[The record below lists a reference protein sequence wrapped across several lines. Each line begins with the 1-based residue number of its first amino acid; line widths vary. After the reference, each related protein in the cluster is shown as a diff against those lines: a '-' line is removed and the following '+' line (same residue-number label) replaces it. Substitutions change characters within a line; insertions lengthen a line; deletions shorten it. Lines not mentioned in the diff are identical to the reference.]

1 MGRAQDGPSDLIDFA
16 HFACVDWS
24 GAVGERQK
32 GIAVAICEPGTA
44 APRLVGPEWRWSRH
58 DVLEWLK
65 NAMPPATLVG
75 IDLSPALPFA
85 DLGAYFPEWDA
96 SPPDAKSLWRF
107 VDDIAAD
114 DPHLASTSF
123 VRHPEAR
130 RHFRHGRG
138 DTGDL
143 FAPGKGRLRETERRQ
158 ASQRMNPSSCFNLV
172 GAAQVGKSSLTGM
185 RLLHRLDGAVPVWPF
200 DDTRDGGSLIVEIYT
215 SIAAREAG
223 IAPGR
228 SKMLEGEALDAALGK
243 LGVEA
248 HAALDRYT
256 DHATD
261 AILTAAWL
269 RRAASDE
276 ALWRPPGLNAVRMT
290 EGWTFGVR

>member
-1 MGRAQDGPSDLIDFA
+1 MILLRL
-16 HFACVDWS
+16 
-24 GAVGERQK
+24 
-32 GIAVAICEPGTA
+32 PGTYPAQGDTRLLAGALTRRGLAEGRRVLDLCTGTGALALA
-44 APRLVGPEWRWSRH
+44 AAQAGAREV
-58 DVLEWLK
+58 V
-65 NAMPPATLVG
+65 AV
-75 IDLSPALPFA
+75 DLSRRVAWNARLNAALA
-85 DLGAYFPEWDA
+85 RA
-96 SPPDAKSLWRF
+96 R
-107 VDDIAAD
+107 VD
-114 DPHLASTSF
+114 
-123 VRHPEAR
+123 VR
-130 RHFRHGRG
+130 
-138 DTGDL
+138 TGDL

-158 ASQRMNPSSCFNLV
+158 TSQRMNPSSCFNLV

-185 RLLHRLDGAVPVWPF
+185 RLLHQLDGTVPIWPF
-200 DDTRDGGSLIVEIYT
+200 DDARDGGSLIVEIYT

-228 SKMLEGEALDAALGK
+228 SKMLGGEALDAALSK

-276 ALWRPPGLNAVRMT
+276 ALWRPAGLDAVRMT
-290 EGWTFGVR
+290 EGWTLGVR

>member
-1 MGRAQDGPSDLIDFA
+1 MIGFA
-16 HFACVDWS
+16 HFACIDWS
-24 GAVGERQK
+24 GAAGERQK
-32 GIAVAICEPGTA
+32 GIAVAICEPGTS
-44 APRLVGPEWRWSRH
+44 APRLVRPEWRWSRR
-58 DVLEWLK
+58 DVLDWLRD
-65 NAMPPATLVG
+65 ALPPATLVG
-75 IDLSPALPFA
+75 LDLSPGLPFT
-85 DLGAYFPEWDA
+85 DLGAYFPGWDA
-96 SPPDAKSLWRF
+96 SPLDAKSLWKL
-107 VDDIAAD
+107 VDEIAAD
-114 DPHLASTSF
+114 DPHLAATSF
-123 VRHPEAR
+123 VQHPDAR
-130 RHFRHGRG
+130 RHFRHGQG

-158 ASQRMNPSSCFNLV
+158 SSQRMNPSSCFNLV

-185 RLLHRLDGAVPVWPF
+185 RLLHQLRGAVPAWPF
-200 DDTRDGGSLIVEIYT
+200 DDRRDGGSLLVEIYT

-228 SKMLEGEALDAALGK
+228 SKMLGGEALDAALSE
-243 LGVEA
+243 LGVQA

-276 ALWRPPGLNAVRMT
+276 ALWRPPGLDAVRMT